1 MRSCPSTSR
10 PRVLLPLLLS
20 CAHLFFAITSFRPG
34 VVNYLP
40 IMMKSQRQHQYA
52 EVRKQDQHH
61 DDDSSTEV
69 ESLVGGE
76 KHWASNDYHNR
87 SYRSKRRTCWQRSLG
102 AMRWFT
108 VIALQIVIIGLLAR
122 DQGLLMDSKW
132 GRSAR
137 TSENEVGGDVTGWG
151 PHSEYSCEDTILRD
165 TNGPSPNPPH
175 KVRDQPDVRTI

>member
-10 PRVLLPLLLS
+10 PPALLPLLLS
-20 CAHLFFAITSFRPG
+20 CAHLFFAIPPFRPG

-40 IMMKSQRQHQYA
+40 TIPTMMKSQRQHQYA

-87 SYRSKRRTCWQRSLG
+87 SYRSKRRTCWQRSFG

-108 VIALQIVIIGLLAR
+108 IIALQIVIIGLLAR

-151 PHSEYSCEDTILRD
+151 PHSEYSC
-165 TNGPSPNPPH
+165 
-175 KVRDQPDVRTI
+175 